1 MDKLITVLTATY
13 NRVKL
18 LPDLYASLCRQT
30 YQDFDWIIIDD
41 GSSDGTQS
49 IVKKWLA
56 EEHTF
61 TISYHYIP
69 NGGKNRAI
77 NYGVKLVQT
86 PFTMIVDSDDYL
98 TNDAIS
104 FYKQNL
110 LKIIDKNYI
119 AGIAGLRGTDIN
131 APLNKVT
138 YPINTFILV
147 NNLERSKYNL
157 QKDACEVYRTSIL
170 QDHPFVVWEN
180 EKFSPEEIVWNQLA
194 LEGYSLRWYHKVT
207 CIVRYQENGLTKD
220 SFNLI
225 KKNPMGYAMMYKHRI
240 ALSKN
245 LKDKFFNACQM
256 IAYCILGK
264 QFCYIFENYTNIFV
278 ILLAIPIGGIL
289 AIRRKI
295 QFNNIIQE

>member
-56 EEHTF
+56 EEHSF

-77 NYGVKLVQT
+77 NYGAKLVQT
-86 PFTMIVDSDDYL
+86 PFTMIVDSDDFL
-98 TNDAIS
+98 TDDAIS
-104 FYKQNL
+104 FYQQNL
-110 LKIIDKNYI
+110 SEIIDKNHI
-119 AGIAGLRGTDIN
+119 AGITGLRGTDIN

-138 YPINTFILV
+138 YPPNTCILA

-157 QKDACEVYRTSIL
+157 QKDACEAYRTSIL
-170 QDHPFVVWEN
+170 QDHPFVVWKN
-180 EKFSPEEIVWNQLA
+180 EKFSPEEIVWNQIA
-194 LEGYSLRWYHKVT
+194 LEGYSLRWYNKVT

-225 KKNPMGYAMMYKHRI
+225 RRNPMGYAMMYKQRI
-240 ALSKN
+240 LLSEN
-245 LKDKFFNACQM
+245 FKDKFYNACQM

-264 QFCYIFENYTNIFV
+264 SLHFIYKSNSYKGITT
-278 ILLAIPIGGIL
+278 LAIPLGVIL
-289 AIRRKI
+289 SIRRVI
-295 QFNNIIQE
+295 QFNVK

>member
-13 NRVKL
+13 NRANL

-30 YQDFDWIIIDD
+30 YQNFDWVIIDD

-86 PFTMIVDSDDYL
+86 PFTMIVDSDDFL
-98 TNDAIS
+98 TDDAIS
-104 FYKQNL
+104 FYQQNL
-110 LKIIDKNYI
+110 LEIIDKNNI

-131 APLNKVT
+131 NPLNKVT
-138 YPINTFILV
+138 YPTNTFILA

-170 QDHPFVVWEN
+170 QNYPFFVWEN

-194 LEGYSLRWYHKVT
+194 LEGYSLRWYNKVT

-225 KKNPMGYAMMYKHRI
+225 RRNPMGYAMMYKQRI
-240 ALSKN
+240 TLSKN

-264 QFCYIFENYTNIFV
+264 SLHFIYKSNSYKGITT
-278 ILLAIPIGGIL
+278 LAIPLGVIL
-289 AIRRKI
+289 SIRRAI
-295 QFNNIIQE
+295 QFNVK

>member
-13 NRVKL
+13 NRANL

-30 YQDFDWIIIDD
+30 YQDFDWVIIDD

-86 PFTMIVDSDDYL
+86 PFTMIVDSDDFL
-98 TNDAIS
+98 TDDAIS
-104 FYKQNL
+104 FYQQNL
-110 LKIIDKNYI
+110 LEIIDKNNI

-131 APLNKVT
+131 NPLNKVT
-138 YPINTFILV
+138 YPTNTFILA

-170 QDHPFVVWEN
+170 QNYPFFVWEN

-194 LEGYSLRWYHKVT
+194 LEGYSLRWYNKVT

-225 KKNPMGYAMMYKHRI
+225 KNNPMGYAMLYKHRI
-240 ALSKN
+240 GLTTN
-245 LKDKFFNACQM
+245 IRDKFFLNYQL
-256 IAYCILGK
+256 IAYSILGHH
-264 QFCYIFENYTNIFV
+264 FNYCLKSNFNLISL
-278 ILLAIPIGGIL
+278 IAIPIGVIV
-289 AIRRKI
+289 AIRRI
-295 QFNNIIQE
+295 WQFKHII

>member
-13 NRVKL
+13 NRANL

-49 IVKKWLA
+49 IVKKWLT
-56 EEHTF
+56 EEHSF

-77 NYGVKLVQT
+77 NYGVKLIQT

-98 TNDAIS
+98 TDDAIS
-104 FYKQNL
+104 FYQQNL
-110 LKIIDKNYI
+110 LEIIDKNNI

-131 APLNKVT
+131 NPLNKVT
-138 YPINTFILV
+138 YPTNTFILA

-170 QDHPFVVWEN
+170 QDHPFVVWVN
-180 EKFSPEEIVWNQLA
+180 EKFTPEEIVWNQLA
-194 LEGYSLRWYHKVT
+194 MEGYSLRWYNKVT

-225 KKNPMGYAMMYKHRI
+225 KRNPMGYAMMYKQRI
-240 ALSKN
+240 TLSKN
-245 LKDKFFNACQM
+245 FKDKFYNTCQM
-256 IAYCILGK
+256 TAYSILGGHLSFILQNK
-264 QFCYIFENYTNIFV
+264 NKV
-278 ILLAIPIGGIL
+278 ITFLALPFGIIL
-289 AIRRKI
+289 SIRRII
-295 QFNNIIQE
+295 QFK

>member
-1 MDKLITVLTATY
+1 MDKLITILTATY
-13 NRVKL
+13 NRANL

-49 IVKKWLA
+49 TVKKWLA

-86 PFTMIVDSDDYL
+86 PFTMIVDSDDFL
-98 TNDAIS
+98 TDDAIS
-104 FYKQNL
+104 FYQQNL
-110 LKIIDKNYI
+110 SEIIDKNHI

-138 YPINTFILV
+138 YPPNTCILA

-170 QDHPFVVWEN
+170 QNHPFVVWKN
-180 EKFSPEEIVWNQLA
+180 EKFSPEEIVWNQIA
-194 LEGYSLRWYHKVT
+194 LEGFSLRWYNKVT

-225 KKNPMGYAMMYKHRI
+225 RRNPMGYAMMYKQRI
-240 ALSKN
+240 TLSKN

-264 QFCYIFENYTNIFV
+264 SFHFIYKSNSYKGITT
-278 ILLAIPIGGIL
+278 LAIPLGVIL
-289 AIRRKI
+289 SIRRAI
-295 QFNNIIQE
+295 QFNVK